1 MKKHFFT
8 KKQSIKKCQL
18 KKTNPTNQ
26 PFTSTNL
33 PVPLDL
39 LVSDQWSR
47 NHGPLWMALWGLLVD
62 SAKRTHKQL
71 PRRHSSVRRSFG
83 WKNPN
88 LWPLGRHL
96 GGKNPWTFVGY
107 VFFVCCRLASGWIS
121 MNKSNPNEDVDT
133 NSCMFH
139 AWCQESAG
147 LQSHF
152 KIWPKEFILSKTR
165 WPFRLLHGHAGDLLP
180 TTWWNRLCAA
190 QRCHEPQMMNMSD
203 AEDAKVWKQFFKTV
217 TLLGV
222 FWRMW
227 LFCDRGTLRLV
238 LLDQGVW
245 WGVEWSPTLTRG
257 RLVWTGIIILT
268 AWAPA

>member
-1 MKKHFFT
+1 MPVKKN
-8 KKQSIKKCQL
+8 KS
-18 KKTNPTNQ
+18 NQ
-26 PFTSTNL
+26 PTIHINQ
-33 PVPLDL
+33 PVPLGL

-71 PRRHSSVRRSFG
+71 QGRHSSVQGGVSVG
-83 WKNPN
+83 KNPK

-96 GGKNPWTFVGY
+96 GRKKPCVFVGC

-139 AWCQESAG
+139 VWCQESAG
-147 LQSHF
+147 LQSHL
-152 KIWPKEFILSKTR
+152 KIWPKEFILSNTR

-190 QRCHEPQMMNMSD
+190 QRCHEPQMMRKFENNSS
-203 AEDAKVWKQFFKTV
+203 KQWPCWEFFGGCHR
-217 TLLGV
+217 LWSGGSH
-222 FWRMW
+222 FGW
-227 LFCDRGTLRLV
+227 FCWTRGF
-238 LLDQGVW
+238 W
-245 WGVEWSPTLTRG
+245 WGDGVIPDPYQEGGSFER
-257 RLVWTGIIILT
+257 VS
-268 AWAPA
+268 